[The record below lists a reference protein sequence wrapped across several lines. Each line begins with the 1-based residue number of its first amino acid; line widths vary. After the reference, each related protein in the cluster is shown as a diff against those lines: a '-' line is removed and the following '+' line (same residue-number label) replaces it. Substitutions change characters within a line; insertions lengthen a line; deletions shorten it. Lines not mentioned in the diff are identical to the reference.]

1 MGASF
6 NPHPPPGVQLQA
18 TARHEERSKER
29 AGEREAELPESGF
42 VVIVLVCEVFFYLL
56 SILRCSSVS
65 EHLQQAN

>member
-1 MGASF
+1 MGVSF

-42 VVIVLVCEVFFYLL
+42 VVIVLVCKY
-56 SILRCSSVS
+56 RDRS
-65 EHLQQAN
+65 ECIVPLNTSRL